1 MKTTF
6 EKGDK
11 VFDIRFGWGV
21 IIFMY
26 SLNWEKEE
34 DSKLLCVVKF
44 ENEEEEVHYT
54 KQVALKLLSFT
65 EYTLRGFNQ
74 IHKIDYSP
82 YIGKWCKF
90 RHRDYEEFYYLCILK
105 SVDEKGCFWDS
116 EDDSWEI
123 CEPLTDEQIKI
134 LELE

>member
-65 EYTLRGFNQ
+65 EYTFKGFNQ

-90 RHRDYEEFYYLCILK
+90 RNRDYEEFYYLCILK
-105 SVDEKGCFWDS
+105 SVDEKGYFWDS
-116 EDDSWEI
+116 EDDVWDI

-134 LELE
+134 LGLE

>member
-21 IIFMY
+21 IVSVY
-26 SLNWEKEE
+26 SSNWEKEE
-34 DSKLLCVVKF
+34 NSKLVCEVNF
-44 ENEEEEVHYT
+44 ENNDEIIYYT
-54 KQVALKLLSFT
+54 KQIASKLLSFT
-65 EYTLRGFNQ
+65 EYKLTGLNQ
-74 IHKIDYSP
+74 IHKKDYSK

-105 SVDEKGCFWDS
+105 SVDEKGFWDS
-116 EDDSWEI
+116 EDDVWEI

-134 LELE
+134 LGLE

>member
-1 MKTTF
+1 MKTIF

-21 IIFMY
+21 VIFMY
-26 SLNWEKEE
+26 SFDWEKEE
-34 DSKLLCVVKF
+34 DSKLVCDVKF
-44 ENEEEEVHYT
+44 KNEEEVHYS
-54 KQVALKLLSFT
+54 KKVASKLLSFT
-65 EYTLRGFNQ
+65 EYTFKGFNQ
-74 IHKIDYSP
+74 IHKKDYSP

-105 SVDEKGCFWDS
+105 SVDEKGYFWDS
-116 EDDSWEI
+116 EDDNWEI

>member
-21 IIFMY
+21 VIFMY
-26 SLNWEKEE
+26 SFNWEKEE
-34 DSKLLCVVKF
+34 YSKLVCVVRF
-44 ENEEEEVHYT
+44 ENEEEVHYT
-54 KQVALKLLSFT
+54 KQIALKLLSFT
-65 EYTLRGFNQ
+65 EYALKGFNQ

-90 RHRDYEEFYYLCILK
+90 RHRDYEEFYFLCILK
-105 SVDEKGCFWDS
+105 SVDEKGYFWDS
-116 EDDSWEI
+116 EDDNWEI

-134 LELE
+134 LGL